1 MGHTSEAVQAVRDMV
16 KYQATMGQTGS
27 PVHMS
32 VGPAGSMDKLGPPG
46 RGPAATVESTE
57 RGRGK
62 TGSKSTSLQV
72 SIMPNSSNNEPY
84 RIDPAQRIT
93 RLPPYLFGRI
103 NALKHT
109 MRQQGADIIDL
120 GMGNPADPAPQIV
133 IDKLCE
139 AARDPRNHRYSASKG
154 ITNLRKE
161 MAKKYA
167 RKWGVELDPD
177 TEVLAC
183 IGSKEG
189 FSHLCLAMLGTG
201 DTAIVPD
208 PAFPIHCY
216 GVVLAGANVI
226 TVPLGNDQK
235 FLDTIAMVCE
245 HLFPKPKLLIL
256 NYPHNPTAMTVD
268 PGFFEPVV
276 DLAKHFKFQV
286 IHDFAYGETV
296 FDGYQAPSFLSAK
309 GAKDVGVEFTTMS
322 KPYNMAGF
330 RIGFVAGNKQMI
342 DYLATIKGYYDYG
355 IFQAVQ
361 IAGIIA
367 MRHCEKDIAAQNLKY
382 QSRRDVVCDGLQRI
396 GWQVEKPRASMFVW
410 ARVADEHLNG
420 KGTIDYAMDL
430 MEHAEV
436 AIAPGRA
443 FGENG
448 EGYMRIALVENEQR
462 LRQAVRNISRY
473 SQQRPIRKAKAAR

>member
-1 MGHTSEAVQAVRDMV
+1 MKKGT
-16 KYQATMGQTGS
+16 
-27 PVHMS
+27 
-32 VGPAGSMDKLGPPG
+32 
-46 RGPAATVESTE
+46 
-57 RGRGK
+57 
-62 TGSKSTSLQV
+62 
-72 SIMPNSSNNEPY
+72 NNEEY
-84 RIDPAQRIT
+84 VIKPAERVT
-93 RLPPYLFGRI
+93 RLPPDLFGRL
-103 NALKHT
+103 NA
-109 MRQQGADIIDL
+109 MRHARRQNGEDIIDL
-120 GMGNPADPAPQIV
+120 GMGNPMDPAPQIV

-139 AARDPRNHRYSASKG
+139 AAKDPRNHRYSASKG
-154 ITNLRKE
+154 IKNLRGE

-167 RKWGVELDPD
+167 RKWGVDLDPD

-189 FSHLCLAMLGTG
+189 FSHMCLALLGPG

-208 PAFPIHCY
+208 PAFPIHNY
-216 GVVLAGANVI
+216 GVILAGGNVI

-245 HLFPKPKLLIL
+245 TLFPKPKLLIL

-276 DLAKHFKFQV
+276 DLARHFKFQV
-286 IHDFAYGETV
+286 IHDFAYGETL
-296 FDGYQAPSFLSAK
+296 FDGYKAPSFLAAK

-322 KPYNMAGF
+322 KPYSMAGF
-330 RIGFVAGNKQMI
+330 RVGFVAGNRQMI

-355 IFQAVQ
+355 IFQAIQ

-367 MRHCEKDIAAQNLKY
+367 MRHCDKDIDAQNAKY
-382 QSRRDVVCDGLQRI
+382 QLRRDVVCDGLQRL
-396 GWQVEKPRASMFVW
+396 GWQVDKPRASMFVW
-410 ARVADEHLNG
+410 TRAAEEHLNG

-448 EGYMRIALVENEQR
+448 EGCFRIALVENEHR
-462 LRQAVRNISRY
+462 LRQAIRNISRY
-473 SQQRPIRKAKAAR
+473 VQQKPVRKARATK